1 MFKLKAKV
9 LVLACVFSLSVL
21 SGCTPVADE
30 VSTFARTYT
39 PKGIGMRLAENL
51 SSDSS
56 SSVDSSGSSQSDPP
70 APAPVQPI
78 TGKVTEDPIFKPTE
92 EDKKEDPGKR
102 PGGNEN
108 GSGGT
113 IIVPGKPET
122 PSGGHSSSSNSSK
135 PSPSSKP
142 SSSSSSKP
150 SSSSGSS
157 SKPSSSSSPSSSTPE
172 YNPPRN
178 GWYEWEGKTY
188 CFVNG
193 EKLTG
198 WHNINNISYWFN
210 TEGKLSSKAGIDVSK
225 WNGKIDWEKVKADG
239 IEFAFI
245 RAGVRG
251 YVSGKIV
258 YDERFVENVE
268 GATANG
274 IEVGV
279 YFFSQATTAEEGKQE
294 AEWTLN
300 AIEGLNVTGPI
311 VIDTEYVSKDPEDPE
326 PRGNVISRE
335 VRTEAVEAF
344 ANTVKASGR
353 TPMIYASQSW
363 FENQLDLSK
372 LTGIEKWLAR
382 WSASVSW
389 SQPFSI
395 WQSCSDGKVNGI
407 NGNVDRNAWK
417 IVS

>member
-150 SSSSGSS
+150 SSSSGSP
-157 SKPSSSSSPSSSTPE
+157 SKPSSSSSPSSSTP
-172 YNPPRN
+172 
-178 GWYEWEGKTY
+178 
-188 CFVNG
+188 
-193 EKLTG
+193 
-198 WHNINNISYWFN
+198 N
-210 TEGKLSSKAGIDVSK
+210 TIRRETVGM
-225 WNGKIDWEKVKADG
+225 NGKEK
-239 IEFAFI
+239 
-245 RAGVRG
+245 
-251 YVSGKIV
+251 
-258 YDERFVENVE
+258 
-268 GATANG
+268 
-274 IEVGV
+274 
-279 YFFSQATTAEEGKQE
+279 
-294 AEWTLN
+294 
-300 AIEGLNVTGPI
+300 PI
-311 VIDTEYVSKDPEDPE
+311 V
-326 PRGNVISRE
+326 
-335 VRTEAVEAF
+335 
-344 ANTVKASGR
+344 
-353 TPMIYASQSW
+353 
-363 FENQLDLSK
+363 L
-372 LTGIEKWLAR
+372 
-382 WSASVSW
+382 
-389 SQPFSI
+389 
-395 WQSCSDGKVNGI
+395 
-407 NGNVDRNAWK
+407 
-417 IVS
+417 